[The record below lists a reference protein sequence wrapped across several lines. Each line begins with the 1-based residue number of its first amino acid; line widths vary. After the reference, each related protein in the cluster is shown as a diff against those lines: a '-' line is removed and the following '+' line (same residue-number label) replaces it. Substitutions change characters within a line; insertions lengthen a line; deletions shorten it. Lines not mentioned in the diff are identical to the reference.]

1 MNKLLKLKLRE
12 HALVL
17 RRLSASLRTS
27 VSKEVL
33 VKMARAKKE
42 ELMREIWSIM
52 TATLGVPPRPDAQF
66 TWDYYDKDGKPKSW
80 TGTPLEFYKSF
91 VSKQYPVSF
100 LFLIDC
106 VSRFPHSSA

>member
-33 VKMARAKKE
+33 VKLARAKKE

-66 TWDYYDKDGKPKSW
+66 TWDYYDKDGNVRTVGAEAVQEGIHKTASDEGWVKAEWCVFICP
-80 TGTPLEFYKSF
+80 
-91 VSKQYPVSF
+91 F
-100 LFLIDC
+100 L
-106 VSRFPHSSA
+106 V